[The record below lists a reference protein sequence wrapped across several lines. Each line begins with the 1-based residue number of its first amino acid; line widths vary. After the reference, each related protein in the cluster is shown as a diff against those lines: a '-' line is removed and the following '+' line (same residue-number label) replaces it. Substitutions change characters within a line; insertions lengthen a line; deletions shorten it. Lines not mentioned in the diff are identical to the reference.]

1 MLRNAAIANILRVIV
16 PKRKKVV
23 HQAVMVH
30 VMVDM
35 MMDLDA
41 DYLGVLKPDSIVQA
55 AVVAPPARAVRLFTQ
70 QPRKK
75 KCSRASEMEFTLSMS
90 CIVQC

>member
-35 MMDLDA
+35 IVDLD
-41 DYLGVLKPDSIVQA
+41 
-55 AVVAPPARAVRLFTQ
+55 VA
-70 QPRKK
+70 
-75 KCSRASEMEFTLSMS
+75 S
-90 CIVQC
+90 